1 MDDELE
7 AIRKKK
13 LLELQQQQMGSQD
26 NVFEEDARQKEF
38 EEQKKAALR
47 KILTTEARERLGRI
61 KAARPEVAENI
72 ENQLIMFAQSGQ
84 LKNKINDE
92 QLRELLSKLIPKKRD
107 IKNRICS
114 SQSACLRSN
123 RNSEAVILALAD
135 LIAASR
141 SS

>member
-13 LLELQQQQMGSQD
+13 LLELQHQQMGSQEKA
-26 NVFEEDARQKEF
+26 FEEEARKQEF

-61 KAARPEVAENI
+61 KAARPEAAENI

-107 IKNRICS
+107 IKIR
-114 SQSACLRSN
+114 R
-123 RNSEAVILALAD
+123 RGF
-135 LIAASR
+135 
-141 SS
+141 

>member
-13 LLELQQQQMGSQD
+13 LLELQQQQMSSQEAL
-26 NVFEEDARQKEF
+26 EEEGARKKEF

-47 KILTTEARERLGRI
+47 QILTTEARERLGRI

-107 IKNRICS
+107 IKIKR
-114 SQSACLRSN
+114 RGF
-123 RNSEAVILALAD
+123 
-135 LIAASR
+135 
-141 SS
+141 

>member
-7 AIRKKK
+7 ALRKKR
-13 LLELQQQQMGSQD
+13 LLELQQQQMGSQETSL
-26 NVFEEDARQKEF
+26 EEETRKQEF

-61 KAARPEVAENI
+61 KAARPEAAENI
-72 ENQLIMFAQSGQ
+72 EKQLIMFAQSGQ

-107 IKNRICS
+107 IKINR
-114 SQSACLRSN
+114 RGF
-123 RNSEAVILALAD
+123 
-135 LIAASR
+135 
-141 SS
+141 

>member
-7 AIRKKK
+7 AIRKRK
-13 LLELQQQQMGSQD
+13 LSEIQQQQMNSQGAAL
-26 NVFEEDARQKEF
+26 EESARKKEF

-47 KILTTEARERLGRI
+47 QILTNEARERLGRI

-107 IKNRICS
+107 IKIKR
-114 SQSACLRSN
+114 RGF
-123 RNSEAVILALAD
+123 
-135 LIAASR
+135 
-141 SS
+141 